1 MTDENNGNN
10 SGKTPEFEFDPF
22 KSLSSVIDS
31 VSKIV
36 ETGLSAVAD
45 GLNNVS
51 GGALTLPVDVAETET
66 TVIVKA
72 GPIHGVQPE
81 DIDVSITSDVLTIK
95 GEIRGEDATD
105 GVTYLRRERKTGSFA
120 RTIKIPRPVRGD
132 QAVADFKGGMLTI
145 TLPKIEESKPKII
158 NIRSVDA

>member
-1 MTDENNGNN
+1 MTDGND
-10 SGKTPEFEFDPF
+10 SGRTPEFEFDPM
-22 KSLSSVIDS
+22 KSLNSMLDS

-36 ETGLSAVAD
+36 ENGLSAVVD

-51 GGALTLPVDVAETET
+51 GGALNLPVDVAETET

-95 GEIRGEDATD
+95 GEVRDDESGE
-105 GVTYLRRERKTGSFA
+105 GVTYLRRERKTGSFT
-120 RTIKIPRPVRGD
+120 RSVKIPRAVRGD

-145 TLPKIEESKPKII
+145 TLPKVEESKPKII

>member
-1 MTDENNGNN
+1 MPEDNNTNNGR
-10 SGKTPEFEFDPF
+10 TPEFEFDPM
-22 KSLSSVIDS
+22 KSLNSVLDS

-51 GGALTLPVDVAETET
+51 GGALSLPVDVAETDT

-72 GPIHGVQPE
+72 GPIPGLQPE

-95 GEIRGEDATD
+95 GEIRGEDTSE
-105 GVTYLRRERKTGSFA
+105 GVTYLRRERKIGTFS
-120 RTIKIPRPVRGD
+120 RSIKIPRPVRGD

-145 TLPKIEESKPKII
+145 TLPKVEESKPKVI

>member
-1 MTDENNGNN
+1 MTDGND
-10 SGKTPEFEFDPF
+10 SGRTPEFEFDPM
-22 KSLSSVIDS
+22 KSLNSMLDS

-36 ETGLSAVAD
+36 ENGLSAVVD

-51 GGALTLPVDVAETET
+51 GGALNLPVDIAETET

-95 GEIRGEDATD
+95 GEVRGDEDPSES
-105 GVTYLRRERKTGSFA
+105 VTYLRRERKTGSFT
-120 RTIKIPRPVRGD
+120 RSVKIPRAVRGD

-145 TLPKIEESKPKII
+145 TLPKVEESTPKVI